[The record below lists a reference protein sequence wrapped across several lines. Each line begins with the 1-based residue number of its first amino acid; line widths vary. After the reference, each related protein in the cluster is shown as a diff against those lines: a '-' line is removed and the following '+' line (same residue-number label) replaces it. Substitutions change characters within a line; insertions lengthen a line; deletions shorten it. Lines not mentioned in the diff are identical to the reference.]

1 MLTNKGWNDI
11 IGTIYDAYGNYKI
24 LLDTNGI
31 GTLNPIRYRGY
42 YYDVETGLYYLIN
55 RYYDPEIGRFIS
67 PNNFDSINLSEVNGL
82 NLYLYGNNMHNSIK
96 YRNTGTGMGGIVS
109 TNGVSIISTT
119 VGSSVLPALP
129 GWTEQIVS
137 VLDVFS
143 SFAGV
148 LEVSVW
154 GFSRTGRLFSDF
166 HYVAYGIN
174 RFALLDQLSS
184 SLVNGCKVIGIGLIF
199 ADLGLNLYNSYQQ
212 GYSFAQGATSFA
224 LTAAKDIGVYIA
236 SSKVAGVVG
245 SYIAGSKLGAALGS
259 WAGPVGM
266 IIGAIVGFAV
276 GYIISEIGDKII
288 DWVDGLFD

>member
-1 MLTNKGWNDI
+1 
-11 IGTIYDAYGNYKI
+11 
-24 LLDTNGI
+24 
-31 GTLNPIRYRGY
+31 
-42 YYDVETGLYYLIN
+42 
-55 RYYDPEIGRFIS
+55 
-67 PNNFDSINLSEVNGL
+67 
-82 NLYLYGNNMHNSIK
+82 MHNSIK